1 MHHFRYSVSRL
12 PFFAILLIL
21 LIFLLTAAS
30 FAHASGGGEE
40 SPPEFNSP
48 WGPARPTAE
57 LLAGSL
63 GVVEASWWRKPLLL
77 AWYRFNG
84 LSIPAGAEDTFVYP
98 TPPIDYSA
106 PTPAATT
113 GEKPITQEPLFGA
126 IDTSA
131 SLPSGNAWSAFENC
145 PGDSL
150 QQAWRTLAL
159 RRKAWGADSPAL
171 RDWLAAQQRVFAR
184 CPLGPAYYRTD
195 LPTNQRSLHPGHAK
209 GILLPDMSLPDPPA
223 DAPLLLVK
231 DRAYQRASALFYEGH
246 YPQAAS
252 AFVSIARDKDSPWR
266 EWGMYLAFR
275 ARLREVQ
282 LVTSAGFDDTCGTP
296 ECLRQR
302 AAIRAHQQDEARKLH
317 DDIAQSLKLARKRE
331 NAAEIRRLRDLDAL
345 VGARLDPSVQFRKLA
360 GQLAQP
366 GIAAADFRRMASD
379 YIHLHRQFPPSE
391 AMGEWLA
398 GLVNGYDPTD
408 QPCTLDT
415 AKAKTIPKSDFP
427 VDQEAQC
434 RRRQWSA
441 ESLRRFQRHPDQYAW
456 LFSAA
461 ALAERDSPQRAA
473 LLQALAA
480 VPDAHPGAA
489 SFMLHRVRLGDR
501 DEALR
506 VAEVLLERPDVT
518 SDYSARNRVREYRL
532 WYAQNLAEFWQ
543 DALREQ
549 GVAFDRDTLLQSAPG
564 PGAPPIWGW
573 DYDSHWILETELP
586 FAALL
591 DTATAS
597 GWPAALRQKVAYLAW
612 SRAVLRKD
620 AAQARAAL
628 AVLAGFEDSA
638 GRDDYVRLRSIT
650 DDPAFLLESGLLA
663 RGANIVSG
671 CSIAQEKSPTDDLV
685 NSDRRR
691 QFSRFAQRLLSA
703 DALADWKSEGAAL
716 AAHPDLDSA
725 WMQNVLDFAA
735 AFPHDKRVPGL
746 LREAVHLTRMNWCA
760 TPSAGKLSKQAFNLL
775 KQRYPGSREAQ
786 TTKYWFKPR
795 S

>member
-1 MHHFRYSVSRL
+1 MHHTRCSVSRL
-12 PFFAILLIL
+12 LFSAIVLML
-21 LIFLLTAAS
+21 LLTAAS
-30 FAHASGGGEE
+30 LAHASGAGEE

-106 PTPAATT
+106 PTPAATA
-113 GEKPITQEPLFGA
+113 GEEPVTQEPLFGA
-126 IDTSA
+126 INPDA
-131 SLPSGNAWSAFENC
+131 SLPRGNAWSAFENC

-150 QQAWRTLAL
+150 QQARRTLAL
-159 RRKAWGADSPAL
+159 RRKAWGANSPAL

-195 LPTNQRSLHPGHAK
+195 LPTNQRSLHPGYAK
-209 GILLPDMSLPDPPA
+209 GFLLPDMSLPDPPA

-231 DRAYQRASALFYEGH
+231 DRAYQRASALFYEGN

-331 NAAEIRRLRDLDAL
+331 NAAEIRRLLDLDAL
-345 VGARLDPSVQFRKLA
+345 VGARLDPSAQFRKLA

-408 QPCTLDT
+408 QPCTRDT
-415 AKAKTIPKSDFP
+415 AKAKPIPKSDFP
-427 VDQEAQC
+427 DDQEAQC
-434 RRRQWSA
+434 RRRQWSE
-441 ESLRRFQRHPDQYAW
+441 ESLRRFQRNPDQYAW

-461 ALAERDSPQRAA
+461 ALAECDSPQRAA

-506 VAEVLLERPDVT
+506 VAEVLLARPDVT

-532 WYAQNLAEFWQ
+532 WHAQSLAEFWQ

-564 PGAPPIWGW
+564 PVAPPIWGW

-597 GWPAALRQKVAYLAW
+597 GWPAALRQQVAYLAW

-638 GRDDYVRLRSIT
+638 RRDDYVRLRSIT

-671 CSIAQEKSPTDDLV
+671 CSIAQAKSPTDDLV

-691 QFSRFAQRLLSA
+691 QFGRFAQRLLSA
-703 DALADWKSEGAAL
+703 EALAAWKSEGATL

-735 AFPHDKRVPGL
+735 AFPDDKRVPGL

-760 TPSAGKLSKQAFNLL
+760 EPSAGKLSKQAFNLL
-775 KQRYPGSREAQ
+775 KRRYSGSREAQ